1 MMHWSDLN
9 RQYYAFFICDHKLP
23 AKKPYFI
30 KKKKMFSDKLDQ
42 SFQLHPNSP
51 LAEAQYWHADVRVGL
66 GEEKKWEQTFPLP
79 LI

>member
-1 MMHWSDLN
+1 
-9 RQYYAFFICDHKLP
+9 
-23 AKKPYFI
+23 
-30 KKKKMFSDKLDQ
+30 MFSDKLDQ